1 MADYHSKIKKM
12 DISKRNFLSKAIAA
26 GGAGVI
32 VSSGVARGDTNPD
45 SSQGYP
51 NMEGATSV
59 KAYGAKGDG
68 STNDTGAFGGSP

>member
-45 SSQGYP
+45 SSQGLPKY
-51 NMEGATSV
+51 
-59 KAYGAKGDG
+59 
-68 STNDTGAFGGSP
+68 GGSHQCKSIWC